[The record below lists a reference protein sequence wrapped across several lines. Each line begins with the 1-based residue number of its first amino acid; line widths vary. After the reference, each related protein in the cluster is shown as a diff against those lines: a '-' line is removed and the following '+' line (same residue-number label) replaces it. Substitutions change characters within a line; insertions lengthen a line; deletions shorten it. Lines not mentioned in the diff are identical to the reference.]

1 MKKGKIIVPITI
13 IAVII
18 LLVFSSGIL
27 AGRSPFISTSV
38 VSRALGGNW
47 TIQNYYSGNN
57 TMTEILIDSQGD
69 VLVITQYSFPSSSQ
83 AQSFFYTNSLGNI
96 EQYGSN
102 LISYYYHGLS
112 ESLYVVDGSIVYYIS
127 YVATASTSMPSIS
140 QLLSLI
146 K

>member
-13 IAVII
+13 IAVIV
-18 LLVFSSGIL
+18 LLVFSSGVL
-27 AGRSPFISTSV
+27 TGSNPFISTSA
-38 VSRALGGNW
+38 VSKALGGNW
-47 TIQNYYSGNN
+47 SVQNYYTGNN

-69 VLVITQYSFPSSSQ
+69 VLVITQYSFPSSSL
-83 AQSFFYTNSLGNI
+83 AQNFFYANSLGNI

-102 LISYYYHGLS
+102 IISYYSHGLS
-112 ESLYVVDGSIVYYIS
+112 ESLYVLNGGKVYYIS
-127 YVATASTSMPSIS
+127 YVATASTSMPSVS